1 MGIKPEF
8 AFDVCWEVYRGARE
22 ILEAKR
28 GGAAI
33 DWQQDSKYL

>member
-1 MGIKPEF
+1 
-8 AFDVCWEVYRGARE
+8 VCWEVYRGARE

-28 GGAAI
+28 GGGAAI